1 LRVVSPDE
9 IGHLDI
15 AIDGADEV
23 SPTFD
28 LTKGGGAAHTR
39 EKIVASMADGFIVV
53 VDQTKLVDHL
63 GPFGTPIEVMDF
75 APRVVADAVR
85 SLGATEILTRPLRSD
100 NGNLVMVAHFG
111 TITDPLGLAAE
122 LAAVPGLV
130 EHGIFPGDMVDRVV
144 VADAEGVRELV
155 NPRH

>member
-1 LRVVSPDE
+1 
-9 IGHLDI
+9 
-15 AIDGADEV
+15 
-23 SPTFD
+23 
-28 LTKGGGAAHTR
+28 
-39 EKIVASMADGFIVV
+39 
-53 VDQTKLVDHL
+53 
-63 GPFGTPIEVMDF
+63 MDF